1 MLSAIVPCYNK
12 EKVVYKALGNI
23 RTALAATGLK
33 YEMVL
38 VNDASTDGTLSELQ
52 KFAEKYQ
59 EARVVALP
67 ANLGKGGAL
76 LEGFRQS
83 KGNPVLFIDADLDL
97 SPAQIPRFLEYMERF
112 RADVVIGSKNHPDSI
127 VKYPLIRKI
136 LSRGYLYLNF
146 ILFQLPISDTQVGMK
161 LFRREVLEY
170 AVPKMLVKK
179 YAYDLELLVLARYA
193 GFHIKDAPIEL
204 VMGGGNRY
212 MSGVNPAQIFY
223 IFWDTMAIWYRLKI
237 LKYYDKKGTPGAV
250 VK

>member
-1 MLSAIVPCYNK
+1 MRWIENMLSAIVPCYNK
-12 EKVVYKALGNI
+12 KEVVYKALSNI
-23 RTALAATGLK
+23 RDILATTGLK

-38 VNDASTDGTLSELQ
+38 VNDASTDGTLLELQ
-52 KFAEKYQ
+52 RFAEKHP
-59 EARVVALP
+59 EARVVALTT
-67 ANLGKGGAL
+67 NLGKGGAL
-76 LEGFRQS
+76 LEGFKHS

-97 SPAQIPRFLEYMERF
+97 SPAQIPRFLEYMDRF

-146 ILFQLPISDTQVGMK
+146 FLFQLPISDTQVGMK

-193 GFHIKDAPIEL
+193 GYHIKDAPIDL
-204 VMGGGNRY
+204 KFNAGTGFG
-212 MSGVNPAQIFY
+212 SGVSLASIFH
-223 IFWDTMAIWYRLKI
+223 IFMDTVAIWYRLKI
-237 LKYYDKKGTPGAV
+237 LKYYDKK
-250 VK
+250 